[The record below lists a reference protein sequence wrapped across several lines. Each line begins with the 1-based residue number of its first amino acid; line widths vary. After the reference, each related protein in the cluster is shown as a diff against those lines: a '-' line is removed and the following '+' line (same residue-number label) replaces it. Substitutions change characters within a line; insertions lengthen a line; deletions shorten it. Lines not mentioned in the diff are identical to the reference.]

1 MNLKF
6 RGFAPDTLC
15 LCHTA
20 EFLRQM
26 PTPESYI
33 LWQFLNAESEPH
45 LYVPLVL
52 INSSM
57 LMMINSRWFV
67 RTFSMAILEHF
78 VLEQLYLCDAAS
90 ANEHTYSTQ
99 FQMYRC
105 ITSQLLQELEYRICL
120 YIEINH
126 LCMCSQVPI
135 SFLFP
140 ITLCRNL

>member
-6 RGFAPDTLC
+6 RGFAPDSPC
-15 LCHTA
+15 LCHTT

-26 PTPESYI
+26 PTPESHS

-45 LYVPLVL
+45 LHVPLVL
-52 INSSM
+52 INSVNAPDDKLQVISSD
-57 LMMINSRWFV
+57 LLNGH
-67 RTFSMAILEHF
+67 LEHF
-78 VLEQLYLCDAAS
+78 ALKQLYLCDAAS

-120 YIEINH
+120 YIEIHH
-126 LCMCSQVPI
+126 LCMCSQAPI